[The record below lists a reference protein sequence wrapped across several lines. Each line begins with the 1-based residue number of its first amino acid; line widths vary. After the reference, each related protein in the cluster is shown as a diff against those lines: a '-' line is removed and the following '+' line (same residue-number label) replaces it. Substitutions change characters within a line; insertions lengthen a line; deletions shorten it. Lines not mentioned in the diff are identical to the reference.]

1 MGAAAQA
8 MDTSAVTVD
17 DDLICLSFGTSVREI
32 NLEERWAD
40 FVLSTDTVDA
50 YGDVVV
56 QDWDLA
62 RYELNPAVLY
72 GHRSWELPIGHAENV
87 RVEKRKLLARLYFV
101 DEKANPLAEQIWQGI
116 VQKSIRA
123 VSVGFRSKAGESRE
137 IDGKFVYVLTGNELV
152 EVSIVPIGANPEA
165 VAVKSKSM
173 NVIRGLIG
181 GDAVNTNNDRGEP
194 AKEKNMSALLKTLAA
209 VLELP
214 ASASEDD
221 VIANVKA
228 IKKDGEEAEAERSK
242 WSNLEKSVSNDV
254 GRVLVAT
261 GVDSIEKALGVIEA
275 SKGAVDELAKVKAE
289 LETATREKMIEDARR
304 DRKITPHQ
312 VEKLVGK
319 SLDFVKA
326 FIDMQSPNPV
336 IEDDGIKQP
345 ETGNSAISHN
355 GKSFGDLTPG
365 EKHELY
371 TTNKALYDALKASAS
386 N

>member
-8 MDTSAVTVD
+8 IEPSVTAD
-17 DDLICLSFGTSVREI
+17 DGVIRLSFGTSVREI

-40 FVLSTDTVDA
+40 FVLSTDTVDS

-56 QDWDLA
+56 QDWDLV
-62 RYELNPAVLY
+62 RYSLNPVVLY

-181 GDAVNTNNDRGEP
+181 GDAVSTNKDRGEP
-194 AKEKNMSALLKTLAA
+194 AKEKDMSVLKTLAA

-228 IKKDGEEAEAERSK
+228 IKKNGEEAEAERSK
-242 WSNLEKSVSNDV
+242 WSNLEKSVSSDV

-289 LETATREKMIEDARR
+289 LETATREKMIEDAKR

-336 IEDDGIKQP
+336 IENDGIKQP

>member
-8 MDTSAVTVD
+8 IEPSVTAD
-17 DDLICLSFGTSVREI
+17 DGVIRLSFGTSVREI

-40 FVLSTDTVDA
+40 FVLSTDTVDS

-56 QDWDLA
+56 QDWDLV
-62 RYELNPAVLY
+62 RYSLNPVVLY

-137 IDGKFVYVLTGNELV
+137 VDGKQVYVLTGNELV
-152 EVSIVPIGANPEA
+152 EVSVVPIGANPEA

-181 GDAVNTNNDRGEP
+181 GDAVSTNNDRGEP
-194 AKEKNMSALLKTLAA
+194 AKEKDMSVLKTLAA
-209 VLELP
+209 ILELP

-221 VIANVKA
+221 VIKEVTA
-228 IKKDGEEAEAERSK
+228 IKKSCEEEEAARIK
-242 WSNLEKSVSNDV
+242 WSNLEKSVSEQI
-254 GRVLVAT
+254 REVLAAT
-261 GVDSIEKALGVIEA
+261 GVDSFEKALGVIEA
-275 SKGAVDELAKVKAE
+275 SKGAVAELAKVKAE
-289 LETATREKMIEDARR
+289 LETATREKMIDDAKR

-312 VEKLVGK
+312 VEKLAGK

-336 IEDDGIKQP
+336 IENDGIKQP